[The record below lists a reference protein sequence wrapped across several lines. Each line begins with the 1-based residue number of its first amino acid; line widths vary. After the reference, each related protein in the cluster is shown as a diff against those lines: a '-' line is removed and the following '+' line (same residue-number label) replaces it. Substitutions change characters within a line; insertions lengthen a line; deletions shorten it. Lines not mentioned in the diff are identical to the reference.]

1 MSKQPKSTHRLRFV
15 LRTDGLIFVSILD
28 RPAPL
33 SFLSQPAYF
42 RRITGISPLKTIGTV
57 RVTDAQLRQLG
68 FIPQKGGVA
77 I

>member
-1 MSKQPKSTHRLRFV
+1 MSKQLNATHRLRFV
-15 LRTDGLIFVSILD
+15 LHTGGLIFVSILD
-28 RPAPL
+28 RPSPV

-57 RVTDAQLRQLG
+57 RVTEAQLRLLG

>member
-1 MSKQPKSTHRLRFV
+1 MSKQPQTTHRLRFV
-15 LRTDGLIFVSILD
+15 LHTGGLIFASILD
-28 RPAPL
+28 RSSPA

-42 RRITGISPLKTIGTV
+42 FRITGISPLKTIGTV